1 MLPLA
6 SRMPVSMA
14 SLLRSDSV
22 NPLRNSSSYRGTGRS
37 KKRRKGEKKKE
48 KTHSCDLNQSGH
60 FCCDRGTIPV
70 LYWPTT
76 GEQSVLS
83 SASHALTRL
92 N

>member
-37 KKRRKGEKKKE
+37 KKKERRKEKRKNPQ
-48 KTHSCDLNQSGH
+48 L
-60 FCCDRGTIPV
+60 
-70 LYWPTT
+70 
-76 GEQSVLS
+76 
-83 SASHALTRL
+83 
-92 N
+92 